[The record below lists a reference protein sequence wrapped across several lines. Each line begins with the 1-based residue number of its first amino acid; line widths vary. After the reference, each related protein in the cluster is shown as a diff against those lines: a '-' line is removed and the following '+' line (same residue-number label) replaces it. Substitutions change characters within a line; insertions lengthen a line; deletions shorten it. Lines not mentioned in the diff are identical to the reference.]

1 MSDEVNW
8 AGNVHYASTRIAR
21 PTTIDEA
28 RELVAGAD
36 AVKALGSRHSF
47 TGIADTSGIHI
58 SLADLDVPIRIDAA
72 RQRVRVGGGV
82 RYGELA
88 QYLEQHG
95 WALANL
101 ASLPHIS
108 VAGAISTGTHGSGV
122 GVPSLAAAVTG
133 LELLTS
139 AGDLVVFSDGDPDL
153 PGAVVGLGALGL
165 VTTVELAIEPTFEVA
180 QTVYEQIPFDA
191 VTTGFDEIMGSAYS
205 ASLFTTLRDD
215 AVVDQVWRKAR
226 TDAAQ
231 TPLPAALID
240 REAAGPR
247 HPLPEVSAA
256 ACTVQGGTP
265 GPWLDRLP
273 HFRLEFTPSNGD
285 ELQSEFLVPHEH
297 GPATLAAVRELAEQL
312 RPVLQVCEVR
322 RIAADGLWLSPSY
335 DRDSVA
341 FHFTWTSD
349 GDGVARVLP
358 DLEAALAP
366 FSPRPHWGKVFTP
379 RPVEAWAELYP
390 QWRRFRELRNRLDAR
405 GAFRNDF
412 LRGLGL

>member
-1 MSDEVNW
+1 MNEVNW
-8 AGNVHYASTRIAR
+8 AGNVRYGSTRIAR

-28 RELVAGAD
+28 RALVAGAD

-47 TGIADTSGIHI
+47 TGIADTGGIHI
-58 SLADLDVPIRIDAA
+58 SLAGLDVPIRIDAA

-88 QYLEQHG
+88 QHLERNG
-95 WALANL
+95 WALATL

-133 LELLTS
+133 LDLLTS
-139 AGDLVVFSDGDPDL
+139 TGDLVAIGEGDADL
-153 PGAVVGLGALGL
+153 RGAVVGLGALGL
-165 VTTVELAIEPTFEVA
+165 VTTVELAIEPSYEVA
-180 QTVYEQIPFDA
+180 QTVYEQVPFDA
-191 VTTGFDEIMGSAYS
+191 VTTGFDEIMRSAHS
-205 ASLFTTLRDD
+205 VSLFTTLRDD
-215 AVVDQVWRKAR
+215 DHVDQVWRKAR
-226 TDAAQ
+226 TDAAVR
-231 TPLPAALID
+231 PLPASLID
-240 REAAGPR
+240 REATGPR
-247 HPLPEVSAA
+247 HPLPGVSAA
-256 ACTVQGGTP
+256 SCTVQGGEP
-265 GPWLDRLP
+265 GRWLDRIP

-285 ELQSEFLVPHEH
+285 ELQSEYLVAHEH
-297 GPATLAAVRELAEQL
+297 GPDALAAVRDLAELL

-322 RIAADGLWLSPSY
+322 TIASDGLWLSPASG
-335 DRDSVA
+335 RDSVA
-341 FHFTWTSD
+341 LHFTWTAD
-349 GDGVARVLP
+349 GEGVARVLP

-366 FSPRPHWGKVFTP
+366 FSPRPHWGKVFAP

-390 QWRRFRELRNRLDAR
+390 EWQGFRELRDRLDPR